1 MTVWMKFGTPTAR
14 RALAVCCVAAVAACG
29 GESDETAPVEN
40 PSATAGALPVSV
52 PAATVEGGFLVVTP
66 AEVREWADAGEEFV
80 LVDARDPVQYGQE
93 HIPGAINVPY
103 VDIRAGGALPPRDA
117 RVVVYCSDPE
127 CPISRY
133 AYSSL
138 QQLGYTN
145 LYDMAAGIQ
154 GWKTAGYPTVIGTA
168 PAGEAVAPGGEDGS

>member
-1 MTVWMKFGTPTAR
+1 MIVGTWIGTRTAR
-14 RALAVCCVAAVAACG
+14 RAVALLGVAAVSACG
-29 GESDETAPVEN
+29 GESDDAAPPEETA
-40 PSATAGALPVSV
+40 AQAGSLPVSV
-52 PAATVEGGFLVVTP
+52 PAATVEDGFLVATP
-66 AEVREWADAGEEFV
+66 AEVRGWADAGEEFV

-117 RVVVYCSDPE
+117 RLVVYCSDPE

-133 AYSSL
+133 AYSAL
-138 QQLGYTN
+138 ERLGYAN

-154 GWKTAGYPTVIGTA
+154 GWKTAGYPTVIGTT
-168 PAGEAVAPGGEDGS
+168 PAGEPPAPGGEDGS